1 MLKAKDL
8 MENGAIYKKVI
19 RRRFLSAFLNYSH
32 QIDFSYPVNTIQKTQ
47 RIIKMLMFLIM
58 KIRIPE

>member
-1 MLKAKDL
+1 
-8 MENGAIYKKVI
+8 MENGAVYKKVI
-19 RRRFLSAFLNYSH
+19 RKRFLSAFLNYSH
-32 QIDFSYPVNTIQKTQ
+32 QIDFSYSVNTIQKTQ